1 MRYSAAD
8 LVKRSCA
15 QLVYFKNYKEDVL
28 SQRALNGEEYQSK
41 IVKDE
46 SLANT
51 VADEMRGCYSYDDI
65 EIFFCIDMIK
75 NGEFYEIKSIQDD
88 DGNETLEYPEWYL
101 NSSLLQC
108 AFYKS
113 LLMEM
118 NGNKLYTPKFRLK
131 EGYKMSCVEINNNA
145 NYYLKFGGV
154 GVWKIDVVNPTDIID
169 FYKNKIAHI
178 TDYDDARAF
187 DREFKWKEFEVL
199 KKHFT
204 FSKIE

>member
-51 VADEMRGCYSYDDI
+51 VADEMRGCYSYDDV

-154 GVWKIDVVNPTDIID
+154 GVWRIDVVNPTDIID

>member
-51 VADEMRGCYSYDDI
+51 VADEMRGCYSYDDV

-88 DGNETLEYPEWYL
+88 NGNETLEYSEWYL

-154 GVWKIDVVNPTDIID
+154 GVWRIDVVNPTDIID

-199 KKHFT
+199 KKYFT